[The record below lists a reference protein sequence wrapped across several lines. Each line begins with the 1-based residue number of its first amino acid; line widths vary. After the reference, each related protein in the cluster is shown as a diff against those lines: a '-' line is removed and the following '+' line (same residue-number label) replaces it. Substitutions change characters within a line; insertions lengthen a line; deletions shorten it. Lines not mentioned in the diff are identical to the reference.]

1 MLKRRLP
8 LLLLAAL
15 LVAVV
20 AVAQTILTVVE
31 EPPASITVT
40 EGSSFSLPFAVN
52 VSNTDG
58 IVLNVTINTT
68 YDPGLASFSNAYV
81 VLTNGTTL
89 PLNTTVNATAGIVE
103 ASGFYNL
110 TGSPPGVVYAYLVF
124 RASSPGEG
132 NMSWYYNFSAITA
145 VPNPGGGG
153 YLLVLLENVT
163 GSNTTL
169 LTVEKRLVGGVAELA
184 SSPAAQVAALAAV
197 LAAAVVALR
206 RR

>member
-1 MLKRRLP
+1 MFKRRL
-8 LLLLAAL
+8 LLLMLAAAL
-15 LVAVV
+15 MA
-20 AVAQTILTVVE
+20 AIAAAQLLTVVE
-31 EPPASITVT
+31 EPPPAIIATQ
-40 EGSSFSLPFAVN
+40 GSSFSLPFAVN

-68 YDPGLASFSNAYV
+68 YDPGITSFSDAYV
-81 VLTNGTTL
+81 VLSNGTTL

-110 TGSPPGVVYAYLVF
+110 TGSPPGIVYAYLVF
-124 RASSPGEG
+124 AADNPGSS
-132 NMSWYYNFSAITA
+132 NMSWYYNISAITA
-145 VPNPGGGG
+145 VPSPGGG

-169 LTVEKRLVGGVAELA
+169 LTVERRMVGGLAELA
-184 SSPAAQVAALAAV
+184 GSSPALQAAALVAA
-197 LAAAVVALR
+197 AAAVAVALR